1 MKYKYIISININLF
15 VLAGTA
21 RIEKDGIYVISVDE
35 YDGIRTHL
43 VAIYSKNIK
52 AIYFDK
58 LNIFLKK
65 KNIKIKTLEKIIRE

>member
-1 MKYKYIISININLF
+1 MKYKYIIRININLL

-43 VAIYSKNIK
+43 VAICSKNIK

-65 KNIKIKTLEKIIRE
+65 IKYKNKNFRENN

>member
-1 MKYKYIISININLF
+1 M

-65 KNIKIKTLEKIIRE
+65 EI

>member
-1 MKYKYIISININLF
+1 M

-35 YDGIRTHL
+35 YDGIRTHW
-43 VAIYSKNIK
+43 VAIFSKNNK
-52 AIYFDK
+52 VLYFDK

-65 KNIKIKTLEKIIRE
+65 LKYL